1 MSETAAPLQS
11 VFRHRAFALYW
22 FSRIASILSF
32 QMLVVAVGWQLYEL
46 TGSAFDLGLL
56 GLAQFA
62 PMLLLTLVVGHVA
75 DRHDHRRILM
85 FCQIAEGCAAALL
98 VFSTLTGS
106 LGTPV
111 IYAAVALVGAARGFE
126 IPTMAAII
134 PDLVPREDV
143 QRAMA
148 WFASAN
154 QTGQIVGPALGG
166 LLYLLGPAAVYGITI
181 ALWCLGGFMLA
192 LMRFERGPRSTEPFG
207 LASLLGGFRFV
218 RHDRIILGTLSLDM
232 FAVFLG
238 GATALLPIFARD
250 ILQTGPWG
258 LGLLRAAPG
267 AGALVM
273 SVILARRPLTLPVG
287 TVLFSMLTIFGLA
300 VTLFAFSTVLW
311 LSMVALALM
320 GAADVV
326 SVVIRFSLVQL
337 RTPPQM
343 RGRVSAVNGLF
354 TGTSNQLGD
363 FRAGVV
369 GALFGAVPAVA
380 IGGLGTILVTLIWM
394 FLFPE
399 LRRIRSLDEATE
411 LKTAQKADEIAGT
424 ETP

>member
-1 MSETAAPLQS
+1 VSAAAPASAS
-11 VFRHRAFALYW
+11 VFAHRAFALYW

-32 QMLVVAVGWQLYEL
+32 HMMVVAVGWQLYEM

-56 GLAQFA
+56 GLAQFL
-62 PMLLLTLVVGHVA
+62 PMLLLTLFVGHVA
-75 DRHDHRRILM
+75 DRYDHRLILM
-85 FCQIAEGCAAALL
+85 LCQLTEGAAAAVLAL
-98 VFSTLTGS
+98 GS
-106 LGTPV
+106 AMGWLDSIA
-111 IYAAVALVGAARGFE
+111 IYIVVALVGAARAFE
-126 IPTMAAII
+126 IPTMAAMV
-134 PDLVPREDV
+134 PSLVPRTAV
-143 QRAMA
+143 PSAMA

-154 QTGQIVGPALGG
+154 QTGQIAGPALGG
-166 LLYLLGPAAVYGITI
+166 VLYILGPTTVYGITI
-181 ALWCLGGFMLA
+181 ALWCVGGALLA
-192 LMRFERGPRSTEPFG
+192 AMRYARAERLNEPMS
-207 LASLLGGFRFV
+207 LRSLLGGFRFV

-232 FAVFLG
+232 FAVLLG

-258 LGLLRAAPG
+258 LGLLRSAP
-267 AGALVM
+267 AVGALTM

-287 TVLFSMLTIFGLA
+287 RVLFSVLMIYGLA
-300 VTLFAFSTVLW
+300 VTIFAFSTVLW
-311 LSMVALALM
+311 LSLGALAAM

-337 RTPPQM
+337 RTPPEV

-363 FRAGVV
+363 FRAGTMA
-369 GALFGAVPAVA
+369 ALFGTVPAVVV
-380 IGGLGTILVTLIWM
+380 GGVGIILVTAIWM

-399 LRRIRSLDEATE
+399 LRRIRSLDEAAE
-411 LKTAQKADEIAGT
+411 AKAARIAGT

>member
-1 MSETAAPLQS
+1 

-22 FSRIASILSF
+22 LSRIASILSF
-32 QMLVVAVGWQLYEL
+32 HMVVVAIGWQLYEL
-46 TGSAFDLGLL
+46 TGSAFDLGLI
-56 GLAQFA
+56 GLVQFA
-62 PMLLLTLVVGHVA
+62 PILLLTLFVGHFADRYDHRWILMLCQVTEAVAAVVLIVATLSGTLGAPIIYVAVAVVG
-75 DRHDHRRILM
+75 
-85 FCQIAEGCAAALL
+85 IARA
-98 VFSTLTGS
+98 
-106 LGTPV
+106 
-111 IYAAVALVGAARGFE
+111 FE

-134 PDLVPREDV
+134 PNLVPRAEV

-166 LLYLLGPAAVYGITI
+166 VLYLLGPSAVYGITI
-181 ALWCLGGFMLA
+181 VLWGLGSIMLM
-192 LMRFERGPRSTEPFG
+192 LMRFEAGPRSTDPFS
-207 LASLLGGFRFV
+207 LTSLLGGFRFV
-218 RHDRIILGTLSLDM
+218 RRDRVILGTLSLDM
-232 FAVFLG
+232 FAVLLG

-250 ILQTGPWG
+250 ILMTGPWG
-258 LGLLRAAPG
+258 LGLLRASPG
-267 AGALVM
+267 VGALVM
-273 SVILARRPLTLPVG
+273 SIVLARRPLTLPVG
-287 TVLFSMLTIFGLA
+287 PVLFSVLTIYGLA
-300 VTLFAFSTVLW
+300 VTCFAFSTWLP
-311 LSMVALALM
+311 LSMAALAAM

-337 RTPPQM
+337 RTPAQM

-363 FRAGVV
+363 FRAGVM

-380 IGGLGTILVTLIWM
+380 IGGLGTILVTAIWM

-411 LKTAQKADEIAGT
+411 AKVAERAGA
-424 ETP
+424 ETV

>member
-1 MSETAAPLQS
+1 MSTAAS
-11 VFRHRAFALYW
+11 TATVFSHRAFALYW

-32 QMLVVAVGWQLYEL
+32 HMMVVAVGWQLYEM

-56 GLAQFA
+56 GLAQFL
-62 PMLLLTLVVGHVA
+62 PMLLLTLFVGHVA
-75 DRHDHRRILM
+75 DRYDHRLSLM
-85 FCQIAEGCAAALL
+85 LCQLTEGAAAAVLAL
-98 VFSTLTGS
+98 GS
-106 LGTPV
+106 AMGWLDSIA
-111 IYAAVALVGAARGFE
+111 IYIVVALVGAARAFE
-126 IPTMAAII
+126 IPTMAAMV
-134 PDLVPREDV
+134 PSLVPRTAV
-143 QRAMA
+143 PSAMA

-154 QTGQIVGPALGG
+154 QTGQIAGPALGG
-166 LLYLLGPAAVYGITI
+166 VLYILGPTTVYGITI
-181 ALWCLGGFMLA
+181 ALWCVGGMLLA
-192 LMRFERGPRSTEPFG
+192 AMRVARAERLNEPMS
-207 LASLLGGFRFV
+207 LRSLLGGFRFV

-232 FAVFLG
+232 FAVLLG

-258 LGLLRAAPG
+258 LGLLRSAP
-267 AGALVM
+267 AVGALTM

-287 TVLFSMLTIFGLA
+287 RVLFSVLMIYGLA
-300 VTLFAFSTVLW
+300 VTIFAFSTVLW
-311 LSMVALALM
+311 LSLGALAAM

-337 RTPPQM
+337 RTPPEV

-363 FRAGVV
+363 FRAGTMA
-369 GALFGAVPAVA
+369 ALFGTVPAVVV
-380 IGGLGTILVTLIWM
+380 GGVGIILVTAIWM

-399 LRRIRSLDEATE
+399 LRRIRSLDEAAE
-411 LKTAQKADEIAGT
+411 AKAARIAGT

>member
-1 MSETAAPLQS
+1 LSDTPAPS

-32 QMLVVAVGWQLYEL
+32 HMVVVAIGWQLYEL
-46 TGSAFDLGLL
+46 TGSAFDLGLI
-56 GLAQFA
+56 GLVQFA
-62 PMLLLTLVVGHVA
+62 PILFLTPFVGHFA
-75 DRHDHRRILM
+75 DRYDRRLILIL
-85 FCQIAEGCAAALL
+85 CQLTEAVAAVVLIGG
-98 VFSTLTGS
+98 TLSGT
-106 LGTPV
+106 LGAPV
-111 IYAAVALVGAARGFE
+111 IYVAVAVLGIARAFE

-134 PDLVPREDV
+134 PSLVPRNEV

-166 LLYLLGPAAVYGITI
+166 VLYLLGPSAVYGITVVM
-181 ALWCLGGFMLA
+181 WGLGSVMLA
-192 LMRFERGPRSTEPFG
+192 LMRFEPGSRSTEPFS

-218 RHDRIILGTLSLDM
+218 RRDRIILGTLSLDM
-232 FAVFLG
+232 FAVLLG

-250 ILQTGPWG
+250 ILLTGPWG
-258 LGLLRAAPG
+258 LGLLRASPG
-267 AGALVM
+267 LGALVM
-273 SVILARRPLTLPVG
+273 SVILARRPLTLRVG
-287 TVLFSMLTIFGLA
+287 PVLFSVLTIYGLA
-300 VTLFAFSTVLW
+300 VTCFAFSTWLP
-311 LSMVALALM
+311 LSMAALATM

-337 RTPPQM
+337 RTPAQM

-363 FRAGVV
+363 FRAGVM

-380 IGGLGTILVTLIWM
+380 IGGVGTILVTAIWM

-411 LKTAQKADEIAGT
+411 AKAAEMAGA
-424 ETP
+424 ETV

>member
-1 MSETAAPLQS
+1 LSDTPAPS

-32 QMLVVAVGWQLYEL
+32 HMVVVAIGWQLYEL
-46 TGSAFDLGLL
+46 TGSAFDLGLI
-56 GLAQFA
+56 GLVQFA
-62 PMLLLTLVVGHVA
+62 PILFLTPFVGHFA
-75 DRHDHRRILM
+75 DRYDRRLILIL
-85 FCQIAEGCAAALL
+85 CQLTEAVAAVVLIGG
-98 VFSTLTGS
+98 TLSGT
-106 LGTPV
+106 LGAPV
-111 IYAAVALVGAARGFE
+111 IYVAVAVLGIARAFE

-134 PDLVPREDV
+134 PSLVPRNEV

-166 LLYLLGPAAVYGITI
+166 VLYLLGPSAVYGITVVM
-181 ALWCLGGFMLA
+181 WGLGSVMLA
-192 LMRFERGPRSTEPFG
+192 LMRFEPGPRSTEPFS

-218 RHDRIILGTLSLDM
+218 RRDRIILGTLSLDM
-232 FAVFLG
+232 FAVLLG

-250 ILQTGPWG
+250 ILLTGPWG
-258 LGLLRAAPG
+258 LGLLRASPG
-267 AGALVM
+267 LGALVM
-273 SVILARRPLTLPVG
+273 SVILARRPLTLRVG
-287 TVLFSMLTIFGLA
+287 PVLFSVLTIYGLA
-300 VTLFAFSTVLW
+300 VTCFAFSTWLP
-311 LSMVALALM
+311 LSMAALATM

-337 RTPPQM
+337 RTPAQM

-363 FRAGVV
+363 FRAGVM

-380 IGGLGTILVTLIWM
+380 IGGVGTILVTAIWM

-411 LKTAQKADEIAGT
+411 AKAAEMAGA
-424 ETP
+424 ETV